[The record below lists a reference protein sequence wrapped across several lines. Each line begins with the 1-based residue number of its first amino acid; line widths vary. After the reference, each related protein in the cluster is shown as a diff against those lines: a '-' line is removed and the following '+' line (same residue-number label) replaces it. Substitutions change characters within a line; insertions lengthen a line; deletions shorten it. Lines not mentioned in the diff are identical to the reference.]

1 MFAEK
6 ERDTPKRW
14 QSYKCEYDTA
24 YNVCWTAEDPWD
36 DIKLKKTDASPV
48 DSAYDQNN
56 KSYFVKHDGTYS
68 FSNLGSFPMFPRQK
82 TPWSV
87 LFFPMKNIL
96 FAFCNTWQKNSKAI

>member
-6 ERDTPKRW
+6 EWDAPKRW

-56 KSYFVKHDGTYS
+56 KCYFVKHDGTYS
-68 FSNLGSFPMFPRQK
+68 FSDLGSFPMFPRQK
-82 TPWSV
+82 NTV
-87 LFFPMKNIL
+87 VGIIFPDEKNIIRFL
-96 FAFCNTWQKNSKAI
+96 